1 MMRGAFRTRRGVRA
15 LVWMVMLASSV
26 HGRPLLAHEMGTI
39 KLSAPQVVVGG
50 SLTLTGS
57 KFTKDHPLK
66 LELRGALA
74 TIQLGEVRSDAEGA
88 FTLTITLPADAR
100 AGAYSLV
107 VIAEDGD
114 VVARAGLPVLAAA
127 AASEAHAAVGHSLA
141 GMAQGQGTAEM
152 MPLPRNGTASQSAAV
167 LGLLALCVVGGSLMV
182 RRARLAEGD
191 EGGRRGV
198 RKHLAGGLVVVALA
212 GFAEARLPDGPAV
225 PTRQAGPEANAVAP
239 AHDMATMP
247 PAASTP
253 PDMSAM
259 DHASMTEQV
268 PAGARPTSGADH
280 SGMAGMTSPRA
291 GGAATVDHSAM
302 PGMQP
307 AGGAARGSPPAV
319 DHSAMP
325 GMAAPTQPAG
335 GTDQTTTEKLRRLAT
350 LLVRDSAVQQ
360 RIQADTALRSGWQ
373 DEEVR
378 GLLAPR

>member
-1 MMRGAFRTRRGVRA
+1 
-15 LVWMVMLASSV
+15 
-26 HGRPLLAHEMGTI
+26 
-39 KLSAPQVVVGG
+39 
-50 SLTLTGS
+50 
-57 KFTKDHPLK
+57 
-66 LELRGALA
+66 
-74 TIQLGEVRSDAEGA
+74 
-88 FTLTITLPADAR
+88 
-100 AGAYSLV
+100 
-107 VIAEDGD
+107 
-114 VVARAGLPVLAAA
+114 
-127 AASEAHAAVGHSLA
+127 
-141 GMAQGQGTAEM
+141 
-152 MPLPRNGTASQSAAV
+152 
-167 LGLLALCVVGGSLMV
+167 
-182 RRARLAEGD
+182 
-191 EGGRRGV
+191 
-198 RKHLAGGLVVVALA
+198 
-212 GFAEARLPDGPAV
+212 
-225 PTRQAGPEANAVAP
+225 
-239 AHDMATMP
+239 
-247 PAASTP
+247 
-253 PDMSAM
+253 M
-259 DHASMTEQV
+259 DHANMTEQV